1 MTAIPSLRPATL
13 SGPAP
18 GAPAEGTA
26 PPAGSPPGSPSGS
39 PQALGGR
46 WPALGA
52 PARLLPPRTIT
63 SPELAAPGGPL
74 ALAGLDAC
82 VGEALQV
89 ARLRDSGP
97 PDPATFGALL
107 TRVARAGD
115 GLPEAYRQAVVAPL
129 VGLLRGLGPVDYRR
143 VLEADPARQRGAG
156 LLLDLC
162 QAVLQRGEGHAARAT
177 RAFQEVVSD
186 LYAGFGAAAARRGVP
201 SPEGRPLAPVVRW
214 GRPDAG
220 PYTWPATESAKLDVG
235 ASVVSLPAA
244 NAAGG
249 LLAWAALGHETAGH
263 AVLSAHPGLSAQLG
277 RAVERSVSAE
287 GVPPRVGRYLGERIE
302 EVASDVLG
310 VLAMG
315 PSAAVGLIGYV
326 RALEGAWG
334 GEARLGSTGRAGNDH
349 PASILRAF
357 VAAEAVRRLP
367 LAGAGRWADRLV
379 AEASEDLR
387 RIRLAGLPVSAA
399 DARAAAA
406 AAAEAVMTARP
417 PALGGRSLAEVH
429 AWGDADEATAAALRR
444 QLAAPGLRSSP
455 RLDGFTAGHAVAAA
469 VQLATSGELGPGQAL
484 DRLLELLDAMQGRNP
499 AWRQK

>member
-1 MTAIPSLRPATL
+1 MTAIPPLRFASPGL
-13 SGPAP
+13 QAP
-18 GAPAEGTA
+18 GAPAGGA
-26 PPAGSPPGSPSGS
+26 AAQPGPPSAPAGG
-39 PQALGGR
+39 
-46 WPALGA
+46 WPALGT
-52 PARLLPPRTIT
+52 PARLLPPRSIT
-63 SPELAAPGGPL
+63 SPELASPGGPL

-82 VGEALQV
+82 VGEAV
-89 ARLRDSGP
+89 ETARRRDGGP
-97 PDPATFGALL
+97 PDPATFAALVSRVVQAGA
-107 TRVARAGD
+107 
-115 GLPEAYRQAVVAPL
+115 GLPEAYQRAVVAPL
-129 VGLLRGLGPVDYRR
+129 VEVLRGLGPDQYRR
-143 VLEADPARQRGAG
+143 LLAADPARQAGAG

-162 QAVLQRGEGHAARAT
+162 QAVLQRGEGHAGRAT

-201 SPEGRPLAPVVRW
+201 SPEGTTLPPVVRW
-214 GRPDAG
+214 GRADAG
-220 PYTWPATESAKLDVG
+220 PYTWPATESAKLEVG

-249 LLAWAALGHETAGH
+249 LLAWSALGHETSGH

-277 RAVERSVSAE
+277 QAVERAASAE
-287 GVPPRVGRYLGERIE
+287 AVPPRLGRYLAERID
-302 EVASDVLG
+302 EVAADVLG

-315 PSAAVGLIGYV
+315 PAGAVGLVGYL

-334 GEARLGSTGRAGNDH
+334 GTARLGSVGRAGNDH

-379 AEASEDLR
+379 AEASEDLG
-387 RIRLAGLPVSAA
+387 RIRLAGLPVSVAE
-399 DARAAAA
+399 ARAAAA
-406 AAAEAVMTARP
+406 AVAEAVMTARP
-417 PALGGRSLAEVH
+417 PALGGRSLAEVR

-469 VQLATSGELGPGQAL
+469 VQLATSGELAPAQAL
-484 DRLLELLDAMQGRNP
+484 DRMLELLDAMQARNP
-499 AWRQK
+499 AWRQR